1 MESLTTDVAS
11 WLQKARQQLNAVD
24 NPGLEAQLLLGWVL
38 DQSRTA
44 VLTHPERSLNPD
56 QLNQLDGLLQRRV
69 DGEPLP
75 YILGHWEFYGLDLL
89 VTPAVL
95 IPRPETE
102 LLVEQ
107 ALHWLRDHPGRRRA
121 ADVGVGSGAISLA
134 LASQIPDVT
143 ILATDWSRAA
153 LRVAQQNAIRH
164 SLAQR
169 IFLLQCDL
177 MSAVSGRFDL
187 VCANLPYIPTATL
200 RGLDVARHEPAA
212 ALDGGVDGLRLIE
225 RLLQD
230 SPRWVSAGGCLLLE
244 IEARQGESALELA
257 QNLLPAAAA
266 QIHRDL
272 AGFPRLLRIDI
283 V

>member
-75 YILGHWEFYGLDLL
+75 YILGHWEFYGLDTL
-89 VTPAVL
+89 VNSAVL

-107 ALHWLRDHPGRRRA
+107 ALHWLRDHPGCRRA

-169 IFLLQCDL
+169 INLLQCDL

-200 RGLDVARHEPAA
+200 RGSDVAWHEPAA

-225 RLLQD
+225 RLLLD

-244 IEARQGESALELA
+244 IEAGQGESALELA

-266 QIHRDL
+266 QIQSDL
-272 AGFPRLLRIDI
+272 AGLPRLLRIDI
-283 V
+283 N